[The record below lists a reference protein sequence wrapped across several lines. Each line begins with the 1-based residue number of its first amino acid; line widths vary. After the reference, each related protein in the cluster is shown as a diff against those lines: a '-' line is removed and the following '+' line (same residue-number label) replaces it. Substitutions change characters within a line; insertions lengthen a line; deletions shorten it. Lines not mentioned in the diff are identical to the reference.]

1 MADDAASAHGLA
13 ALATSVSLCE
23 ALLKQGVIDQATVE
37 AVLKEASLYAQALC
51 LDCPP
56 EVERETQR
64 LLKQIRL
71 PSEPATAAEPPTA
84 AADEDR

>member
-1 MADDAASAHGLA
+1 MADDAASPHGLA

-23 ALLKQGVIDQATVE
+23 ALLRLGVIDQATAE
-37 AVLKEASLYAQALC
+37 AVLKEAGLYAQALC

-71 PSEPATAAEPPTA
+71 PSEPAAAEPPTA
-84 AADEDR
+84 EADEER

>member
-1 MADDAASAHGLA
+1 MAEDAGSPHGLA
-13 ALATSVSLCE
+13 ALAVSVSLCE
-23 ALLKQGVIDQATVE
+23 ALLRQGVIDQAAAE
-37 AVLKEASLYAQALC
+37 AVLKEAGLYAQALC

-71 PSEPATAAEPPTA
+71 PSEPASAAEPPTA